1 LWVILNL
8 GRFALFSACAFV
20 VSMFT
25 LSAAPCTTETLAD
38 YIALGST
45 GCTIGSYT
53 FYNFQLTA
61 DTATGGATAVTAAD
75 IEVSGLG
82 PTGTSGATGGEAP
95 FFPTDVGVDFDT
107 VWAVTAGQTLDDN
120 ITFDVSVGTGAA
132 NVTDAGLVQDSS
144 VTGNGGVTVS
154 EKGCSGIVA
163 PCTNTWGVATN
174 DTTFVSDSIFTA
186 TGTLSVEKDIAV
198 SGNGGTANLSNVA
211 DVFSTSE
218 VPEPRALSMLLGL
231 GLVAGFAFRKKFQ
244 SVKA

>member
-1 LWVILNL
+1 VILKL
-8 GRFALFSACAFV
+8 GRLALFPACAFV
-20 VSMFT
+20 ISMFT

-45 GCTIGSYT
+45 GCTIGGYT

-61 DTATGGATAVTAAD
+61 DTATGGATPVTASD
-75 IEVSGLG
+75 IEVTGLG
-82 PTGTSGATGGEAP
+82 PTGTSGASGSDSL
-95 FFPTDVGVDFDT
+95 FPTDIGVDFDT
-107 VWAVTAGQTLDDN
+107 VWAVAAGQTLDDN

-132 NVTDAGLVQDSS
+132 DVTDAGLVQDSS
-144 VTGNGGVTVS
+144 VTGNGAVTVS

-174 DTTFVSDSIFTA
+174 DTAFVSDSIFTA

-218 VPEPRALSMLLGL
+218 VPEPRAISFLLGL